1 MSNPCY
7 HQAAGGLNTAQ
18 MVLGCI
24 TISNKSGSIYK
35 DEPASTFWFT
45 PSQQANHNWIPF
57 IWAKPRI
64 RVIINLGGSY
74 WPAPSF
80 PDPTRNSVGY
90 VWYFLLLKYLT
101 TSRASPILSYPLV
114 NLAVEQPKIG
124 IARVI
129 PPTSAVFIS
138 SVGVVNYLILKLWG
152 IKTRII
158 YWLGKPRSMGATTL
172 SIIM

>member
-7 HQAAGGLNTAQ
+7 HHQAAGHQAAGGLNTAQ
-18 MVLGCI
+18 MVLRCI

-35 DEPASTFWFT
+35 DESASTFWFT

-90 VWYFLLLKYLT
+90 VCILCCSSISPPHVHLPFLLT
-101 TSRASPILSYPLV
+101 HWSTWQWNILLSISL
-114 NLAVEQPKIG
+114 PKIG
-124 IARVI
+124 I
-129 PPTSAVFIS
+129 S
-138 SVGVVNYLILKLWG
+138 SCHVSVLYM
-152 IKTRII
+152 R
-158 YWLGKPRSMGATTL
+158 
-172 SIIM
+172 